1 MPYNVLVTDLTER
14 WFCVPDVT
22 EICTTVQDVVTHISH
37 VKYCG
42 TAGRDMWNLYTCT
55 DLKGQ

>member
-22 EICTTVQDVVTHISH
+22 KICTTVQDVVTRISR

-42 TAGRDMWNLYTCT
+42 ITV
-55 DLKGQ
+55 